1 MNDKN
6 KNVYKRTLR
15 FYLAFEKTMVLF
27 VERQFNRKKVG
38 YRRGKGRKPIV
49 VNTSMCQA
57 PEVGI
62 SQTSFHLIFTEICK
76 VDIIIPFY
84 KLGS

>member
-1 MNDKN
+1 MRRQWC
-6 KNVYKRTLR
+6 YSLR
-15 FYLAFEKTMVLF
+15 DSLT
-27 VERQFNRKKVG
+27 
-38 YRRGKGRKPIV
+38 GRKWDTGGEKGERIV

-62 SQTSFHLIFTEICK
+62 SQTSFHLISTEICK

-84 KLGS
+84 KLGSWGSEN

>member
-1 MNDKN
+1 MSIKEL
-6 KNVYKRTLR
+6 LR
-15 FYLAFEKTMVLF
+15 FYLAFEKTMVLL

-38 YRRGKGRKPIV
+38 SRRGKGRKPIIL
-49 VNTSMCQA
+49 NTSMCQG

-84 KLGS
+84 KSGC